1 MCDRALAVLV
11 VLDDLEVV
19 FEDFVFD
26 DLDGLCSKSLIR
38 ERWTKDMNM
47 ICVSEKL
54 ITSSTVLYLYKRLT
68 SIVGLVVGLDLV
80 GLVVGFPV
88 GGGVGSSSQLVS
100 SKDSA
105 SRH

>member
-38 ERWTKDMNM
+38 EMDERYEYDM
-47 ICVSEKL
+47 C
-54 ITSSTVLYLYKRLT
+54 
-68 SIVGLVVGLDLV
+68 
-80 GLVVGFPV
+80 
-88 GGGVGSSSQLVS
+88 
-100 SKDSA
+100 
-105 SRH
+105 

>member
-38 ERWTKDMNM
+38 EMDERYEYD
-47 ICVSEKL
+47 VSEKL